1 MSITVCMEVQNTF
14 DNAGPWKTYSTQFL
28 TSFNTKHLALNYAQA
43 FENRM
48 KESLKKNYEF
58 KKSNCPM
65 SNTFMP
71 LLALSTM
78 SLPSVQTMT
87 KEDEFGMGA
96 DWIGNFRPV
105 WQPPTR
111 SKSTQ
116 DKAGS
121 LPPASRDYS
130 YVMLFAIFLKS
141 LNVFCINW
149 IPKIM
154 VQFCYLTLY
163 LGIDIL
169 SRRLLQWIARI
180 ENGLKLRPTKRYRTH
195 TVIST
200 R

>member
-1 MSITVCMEVQNTF
+1 MSITVCMEVQNTS
-14 DNAGPWKTYSTQFL
+14 DNAGRWKTYSTQFL

-48 KESLKKNYEF
+48 KESLKKT

-121 LPPASRDYS
+121 LPPASSDYS

-163 LGIDIL
+163 LGIDIV
-169 SRRLLQWIARI
+169 SRRLLQWITRI
-180 ENGLKLRPTKRYRTH
+180 ENGLKLRPTKRYGTP

>member
-1 MSITVCMEVQNTF
+1 MSITVCMEVQNTS
-14 DNAGPWKTYSTQFL
+14 DNAGRWKTYSTQLL

-43 FENRM
+43 FGNRM
-48 KESLKKNYEF
+48 KESLKKNHEF

-121 LPPASRDYS
+121 LPPASSYYS

-163 LGIDIL
+163 VSIDIV

-195 TVIST
+195 TVLST

>member
-1 MSITVCMEVQNTF
+1 
-14 DNAGPWKTYSTQFL
+14 
-28 TSFNTKHLALNYAQA
+28 
-43 FENRM
+43 
-48 KESLKKNYEF
+48 
-58 KKSNCPM
+58 M

-149 IPKIM
+149 IPNIM

-163 LGIDIL
+163 LGIDIV
-169 SRRLLQWIARI
+169 SRRLLQWITRI
-180 ENGLKLRPTKRYRTH
+180 ENGLKLTPTKRYRTH

-200 R
+200 REVRDWFR

>member
-1 MSITVCMEVQNTF
+1 
-14 DNAGPWKTYSTQFL
+14 
-28 TSFNTKHLALNYAQA
+28 
-43 FENRM
+43 
-48 KESLKKNYEF
+48 
-58 KKSNCPM
+58 M

-78 SLPSVQTMT
+78 SLASVQTMT

-105 WQPPTR
+105 WQLPTR

-116 DKAGS
+116 DDKAGS

-149 IPKIM
+149 IPNIM

-163 LGIDIL
+163 LGIDIV
-169 SRRLLQWIARI
+169 SRRLLQWITRI

-200 R
+200 REVRDWFR